1 MVSSG
6 LLYRVALVRTDV
18 SEEPGASFI
27 RVTKIG
33 ELGTTQAATSYRR
46 TLRRNTKCNSS
57 QRTRLLVA
65 ACVVLSSPIFV
76 TLMKEAPGSSE
87 TSILTRA
94 TRRNNPEDTI
104 LNRNCD
110 YHIHMPNISLAK

>member
-6 LLYRVALVRTDV
+6 LLRRVALVRTDV

-33 ELGTTQAATSYRR
+33 ELGRTQAATSNRR
-46 TLRRNTKCNSS
+46 TLRINTS
-57 QRTRLLVA
+57 V
-65 ACVVLSSPIFV
+65 
-76 TLMKEAPGSSE
+76 
-87 TSILTRA
+87 LTRA

-104 LNRNCD
+104 LHSHRRENLKSYSTNVV
-110 YHIHMPNISLAK
+110 SLDVSRVTPLPQKPLLTALMTS